1 MATGYITARHESIPG
16 NETNS
21 PTPSTKRWYFPATS
35 FTPTPNPA
43 HMERDDEIRNLN
55 EPIARLSER
64 YGPEWAM
71 TCRLYPD
78 VAAFYFILALG
89 LPTTTQGDGSA
100 VTDPDSV
107 AIPASAYRHVWTA
120 PFGPTGA
127 SPLTAY
133 FQAAYADQS
142 VFFDVKGAAMQEMS
156 LETPETGGAMVSGS
170 GPALYMPVA
179 SVSDPSLTPAYES
192 LAIPPFQRSHL
203 TLPTWLSG
211 TAASTEDFSLTITNP
226 VEPYASLGIASKF
239 PDVMEK
245 GEAPIMFT
253 GSIPKR
259 NLDADDYAALMAATG
274 FAAKAK
280 WVSTAIIG
288 SSYPYKLFVEMD
300 NCQYVGGAPGALE
313 NKRRIGGS
321 FDFAATSDGAGASV
335 TVTLVN
341 ATASYA

>member
-35 FTPTPNPA
+35 FTPSPNPA
-43 HMERDDEIRNLN
+43 HMERDDEIRNLD
-55 EPIARLSER
+55 EPIARLPER

-71 TCRLYPD
+71 ECRMYPD
-78 VAAFYFILALG
+78 IVAFYLILALG
-89 LPTTTQGDGSA
+89 LPTSTAGDG
-100 VTDPDSV
+100 VITDPDTT
-107 AIPASAYRHVWTA
+107 AIPVGATRHVWTA
-120 PFGPTGA
+120 PFGPSGA

-133 FQAAYADQS
+133 FQAAYRDQS
-142 VFFDVKGAAMQEMS
+142 VFFDIEGAALSEMS
-156 LETPETGGAMVSGS
+156 IATPETGGAMLSGS

-179 SVSDPSLTPAYES
+179 SVSDPALTPSYES
-192 LAIPPFQRSHL
+192 LAITPFQRSHL
-203 TLPTWLSG
+203 TLPTWLAS
-211 TAASTEDFSLTITNP
+211 TAASTEDFSLTISNP

-259 NLDADDYAALMAATG
+259 RLDADDYAALMAATG
-274 FAAKAK
+274 FSAVAR
-280 WVSTAIIG
+280 WVSTSIIASG
-288 SSYPYKLFVEMD
+288 YPYKLYVAMD
-300 NCQYVGGAPGALE
+300 NCQYVAGGPGALE